1 MISYNIINNIVI
13 RKKERIRD
21 TDKVI
26 WDPWRNCN
34 YCRSG
39 RGWGYSHTGKTIYLK
54 DTNMEMDNTQTM
66 KTEAKIVMTSTQEE
80 IVTTEKMHTHHTAD
94 VMILLI

>member
-54 DTNMEMDNTQTM
+54 DTDMERSQNSYDQYPGGNCYN
-66 KTEAKIVMTSTQEE
+66 
-80 IVTTEKMHTHHTAD
+80 
-94 VMILLI
+94 